1 MIPLRSKRIYVL
13 LLTGIMSAAVAIL
26 CSASSLAAFGVP
38 ENTAQ
43 PETGGQDRNNGESEL
58 EDEIIRQSESL
69 DLSQWEE
76 YFSIAKSEFG
86 SEFDYNAIKSML
98 ADYALSGVGA
108 RPDEIYKMITD
119 LLGGQLK
126 AALPAMTGIIGI
138 ALLTGLCGAM
148 LDTSE
153 RSGMKSALMLILCA
167 LNILLITALF
177 SDMAAKASGT
187 VEQIAGF
194 SSAAAPV
201 LATLLTAMGCEMSA
215 GAYSPLMAFLSS
227 GVIALV
233 AGVIIPMALTLG
245 VLSVIDGLT
254 QRVRLGRAAALLK
267 KTIKW
272 IIGLMSTLYLG
283 IASIQGLS
291 ANAVD
296 GVSIRT
302 AKYALDK
309 LIPAVG
315 GMISGSMDTVSGCSL
330 LLKNAAGIASI
341 VILFALILKPLV
353 YLIGGMFA
361 FKAAAAVCEPF
372 SDSRIPKMLEGVS
385 DAVSF
390 LFAAVAAAGCMF
402 VITAG
407 LIVSTGNMIIG

>member
-1 MIPLRSKRIYVL
+1 MPFCSKKIYAL
-13 LLTGIMSAAVAIL
+13 LLTGVMAAVLTVLSGTGA
-26 CSASSLAAFGVP
+26 LAAFGVP
-38 ENTAQ
+38 ESSAQ
-43 PETGGQDRNNGESEL
+43 PEAEEREDESGL
-58 EDEIIRQSESL
+58 RDEIIRQSESL

-76 YFSIAKSEFG
+76 YFSIVKDEFG
-86 SEFDYNAIKSML
+86 SGFDYNGIKTML
-98 ADYALSGVGA
+98 ADYAISGA
-108 RPDEIYKMITD
+108 DTRPNEIYKTITD
-119 LLGGQLK
+119 LLVGQLG
-126 AALPAMTGIIGI
+126 AALPAMLGIIGI

-148 LDTSE
+148 LDASE

-167 LNILLITALF
+167 LCILLITALF
-177 SDMAAKASGT
+177 SDMAAKASET
-187 VEQIAGF
+187 VGRIAGF

-227 GVIALV
+227 GVVALLE
-233 AGVIIPMALTLG
+233 GVIIPMALALG

-254 QRVRLGRAAALLK
+254 QRVRLGKAAALLK
-267 KTIKW
+267 KIIKW

-309 LIPAVG
+309 LIPAAG
-315 GMISGSMDTVSGCSL
+315 GMISGSIDTVAGCSL

-372 SDSRIPKMLEGVS
+372 SDPRIPKMLEGVS

-390 LFAAVAAAGCMF
+390 LFAAAATSGCMF